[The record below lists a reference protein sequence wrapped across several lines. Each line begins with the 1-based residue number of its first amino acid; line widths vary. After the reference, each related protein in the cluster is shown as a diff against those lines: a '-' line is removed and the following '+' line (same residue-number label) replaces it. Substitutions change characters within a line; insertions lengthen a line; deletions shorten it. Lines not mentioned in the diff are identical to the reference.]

1 MSDLNGLEKVLGE
14 MRDKDTLVFFM
25 NSMMKLLDENNLIT
39 NEQFEIL
46 NQEGKKVLKVK
57 DE

>member
-1 MSDLNGLEKVLGE
+1 MSDLNGIEKALGE
-14 MRDKDTLVFFM
+14 MSDKNTLVFFM

-39 NEQFEIL
+39 NEEFEIL

>member
-1 MSDLNGLEKVLGE
+1 MSDLNGLEKALSE

-39 NEQFEIL
+39 NEEFEIL
-46 NQEGKKVLKVK
+46 NQEGKGVLKVK

>member
-1 MSDLNGLEKVLGE
+1 MSDLNGLEKALGE

-39 NEQFEIL
+39 NEEFEIL

>member
-1 MSDLNGLEKVLGE
+1 MSDLNGIEKALGE
-14 MRDKDTLVFFM
+14 MRDKNTLVFFM

-39 NEQFEIL
+39 NEEFEIL

>member
-1 MSDLNGLEKVLGE
+1 MSDLNGLEKALEE

-39 NEQFEIL
+39 NEEFEIL

>member
-39 NEQFEIL
+39 NEEFEIL

>member
-1 MSDLNGLEKVLGE
+1 MSDLNGLEKALGV

-39 NEQFEIL
+39 NEEFEIL